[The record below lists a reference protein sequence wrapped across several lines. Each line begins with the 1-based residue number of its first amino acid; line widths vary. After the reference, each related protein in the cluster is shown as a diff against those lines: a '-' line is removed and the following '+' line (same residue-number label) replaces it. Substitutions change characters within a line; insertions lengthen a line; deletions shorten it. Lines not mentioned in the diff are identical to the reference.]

1 MDIEEKCELIK
12 KKYYDKLKNN
22 QIVTAKELY
31 RSLYE
36 GTYAAEEIERLIAQ
50 KDYEAEFEE
59 SVKGLYDSGNIH
71 NHGCV
76 VGKTDIKA
84 LSQDMSALE
93 YEIMRLYMFGK
104 DSEFLGYL
112 EGSNEGNLSIS
123 KKTVENLCRKA
134 IMTENCA
141 EIVVVHNHP
150 FVAVAE
156 PSMPDG
162 ISAIKRKQM
171 FGFFDIDILDDCI
184 ITGADFYSRKTAD
197 SEGETENR
205 VFSPL
210 SKGLEDM
217 IEREN
222 KLFFRALEF
231 TNVLS

>member
-36 GTYAAEEIERLIAQ
+36 GSYAKEEIEKLIAQ

-59 SVKGLYDSGNIH
+59 SVKGLYDPNNIH
-71 NHGCV
+71 NHDCV
-76 VGKTDIKA
+76 VGETDVKA
-84 LSQDMSALE
+84 LSYDIAGLE
-93 YEIMRLYMFGK
+93 YEAIRMYMFGK

-134 IMTENCA
+134 IMTENYA
-141 EIVVVHNHP
+141 GIVVVHNHP

-156 PSMPDG
+156 PSVPDG
-162 ISAIKRKQM
+162 ISAIKKKQM
-171 FGFFDIDILDDCI
+171 FGFFGIDIIDDCI
-184 ITGADFYSRKTAD
+184 ITEADFYSRKIAD
-197 SEGETENR
+197 SIGETENR

-210 SKGLEDM
+210 SEKLKDM

-231 TNVLS
+231 TNALS